1 MFFSFYL
8 CKQKEMVSD
17 TTLNTMKDS
26 DHSCQLSII
35 VPVYNVEKY
44 IHACMESIFRQGM
57 DDKVFEVIIV
67 NDGTQDRSME
77 VIQDIISQHDNI
89 TVINQEN
96 LSLSVARNNGIAVAK
111 GEYILMPDSDDLLID
126 NSLLILLEKALESKA
141 DLVVADFLEMTD
153 EEIKRLDNV
162 AQKYLKVK
170 EKTGE
175 QMFLEDLNPRQCY
188 VWRTLY
194 RRAFIQENNLTFIP
208 GVRYQDVPFT
218 HECYLRAKKCL
229 RVSRLLNVYRKG
241 HASATYSFNKKKAH
255 DLITVIAGT
264 WKLRKIEGLSP
275 AVLLKLEDDV
285 FTSFSL
291 LIYFMLYGMKDA
303 KERQEVF
310 QDLNNTVPDLNF
322 SNGRKQ
328 KMTWFLYKHSP
339 KLYFALRLFI
349 KSWTPKPN
357 FG

>member
-1 MFFSFYL
+1 
-8 CKQKEMVSD
+8 MVSD

-126 NSLLILLEKALESKA
+126 NSLSILLEKASESKA

-357 FG
+357 FE

>member
-1 MFFSFYL
+1 MA
-8 CKQKEMVSD
+8 SD
-17 TTLNTMKDS
+17 TTLNIMKDS

-126 NSLLILLEKALESKA
+126 NSLSILLEKALESKA

-255 DLITVIAGT
+255 DLITVITGT

-357 FG
+357 FE

>member
-208 GVRYQDVPFT
+208 GVCYQDVPFT

-357 FG
+357 FE

>member
-1 MFFSFYL
+1 
-8 CKQKEMVSD
+8 MVSD

>member
-1 MFFSFYL
+1 
-8 CKQKEMVSD
+8 MVSD

-126 NSLLILLEKALESKA
+126 NSLSILLEKALESKA

-208 GVRYQDVPFT
+208 GVRFQDVPFT

-328 KMTWFLYKHSP
+328 KVTWFLYKHSP

-357 FG
+357 FE

>member
-1 MFFSFYL
+1 M
-8 CKQKEMVSD
+8 
-17 TTLNTMKDS
+17 LNNVAEK
-26 DHSCQLSII
+26 CQLSII

-44 IHACMESIFRQGM
+44 IHACMESIFRQGL

-126 NSLLILLEKALESKA
+126 NSLSILLEKALESKA

-208 GVRYQDVPFT
+208 GVCYQDVPFT

-357 FG
+357 FE